1 MAVNTAADADEDDGD
16 AVLAKC
22 ESIAT
27 RLRSAAVG
35 GGAAAWRN
43 GELGSSASAFVTLE
57 QACLP
62 PPISAGDLRS
72 SSTQCSCD
80 CLITLRTDVFAF

>member
-35 GGAAAWRN
+35 GGAAAWRH
-43 GELGSSASAFVTLE
+43 GELGGSASAFVTLD

-62 PPISAGDLRS
+62 PLRA
-72 SSTQCSCD
+72 
-80 CLITLRTDVFAF
+80 LEITVPAAPTAAVVA

>member
-1 MAVNTAADADEDDGD
+1 MAVNTEADAEEDDGD

-35 GGAAAWRN
+35 GGAAAWRH
-43 GELGSSASAFVTLE
+43 GELGSSASAFVTLD

-62 PPISAGDLRS
+62 VAMRGSL
-72 SSTQCSCD
+72 
-80 CLITLRTDVFAF
+80 LILHRVNL

>member
-1 MAVNTAADADEDDGD
+1 MAVDTKADTDGDDDDD

-22 ESIAT
+22 ESIAS

-35 GGAAAWRN
+35 GSAAAWRH
-43 GELGSSASAFVTLE
+43 GELGSSASAFVTLD

-62 PPISAGDLRS
+62 PAGTGDRRS
-72 SSTQCSCD
+72 STATCSCACWHMCD
-80 CLITLRTDVFAF
+80 G